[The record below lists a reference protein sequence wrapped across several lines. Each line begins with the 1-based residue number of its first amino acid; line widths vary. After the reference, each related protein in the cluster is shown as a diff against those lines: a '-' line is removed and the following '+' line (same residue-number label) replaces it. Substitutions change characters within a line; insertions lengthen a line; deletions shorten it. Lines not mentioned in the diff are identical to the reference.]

1 MVAGNIY
8 IDKVTGEEWLIEKA
22 LLEVSGGYRNII
34 LLVSNQPSHDGF
46 QLTEIVYKVV
56 FDDKMVSGDWY
67 LEPNQLTGGPDWL
80 MIKFHFSGNDQ
91 LARWHRYE
99 PLVGTD
105 DWVRT
110 TDHRVLIEI
119 KDILAARRAYSI
131 DPERRRIGL
140 TGIGLP
146 KVAK

>member
-34 LLVSNQPSHDGF
+34 LLVSNQPSRDGF

-80 MIKFHFSGNDQ
+80 MIKFHFTGDDGQ
-91 LARWHRYE
+91 ARWHRN
-99 PLVGTD
+99 
-105 DWVRT
+105 
-110 TDHRVLIEI
+110 
-119 KDILAARRAYSI
+119 RATC
-131 DPERRRIGL
+131 GH
-140 TGIGLP
+140 
-146 KVAK
+146 